1 MVAKGED
8 YEQNLYSK
16 VRNAEYNRQKQEQS
30 VRRLQQQL
38 NELRKKNAATMTKD
52 IAEKHRQEVEL
63 EQLLVKEK
71 AELDK
76 VCNLVILSLVRG
88 ACVHVCRIYIPQ
100 HIKFV
105 LLQDNWCI
113 LIHNR
118 CKFPQSLFG
127 DSS

>member
-1 MVAKGED
+1 MLGFFQKMVTKGED
-8 YEQNLYSK
+8 YEQNLYSR

-76 VCNLVILSLVRG
+76 VCNLVILSVVRG
-88 ACVHVCRIYIPQ
+88 AYNVYAC
-100 HIKFV
+100 
-105 LLQDNWCI
+105 L
-113 LIHNR
+113 
-118 CKFPQSLFG
+118 
-127 DSS
+127 